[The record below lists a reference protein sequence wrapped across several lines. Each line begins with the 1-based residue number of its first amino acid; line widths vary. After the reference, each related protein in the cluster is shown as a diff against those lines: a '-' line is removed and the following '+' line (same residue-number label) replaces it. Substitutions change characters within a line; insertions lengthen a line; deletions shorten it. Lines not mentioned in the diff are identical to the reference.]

1 MKERNQLNQPCR
13 NSLLVYRGF
22 VHKRN
27 LLALI
32 DDMKNI
38 VNTFYIIL
46 RIIHFIALYNIRIQN
61 CGKLLKVPAYEKK

>member
-1 MKERNQLNQPCR
+1 M
-13 NSLLVYRGF
+13 VYRGF

-38 VNTFYIIL
+38 VNTSITMSKRKETERKDISKGE
-46 RIIHFIALYNIRIQN
+46 NKGIQ
-61 CGKLLKVPAYEKK
+61 L

>member
-46 RIIHFIALYNIRIQN
+46 RIIHLIALYNIRIQN
-61 CGKLLKVPAYEKK
+61 CGKLLKVPAYEIK